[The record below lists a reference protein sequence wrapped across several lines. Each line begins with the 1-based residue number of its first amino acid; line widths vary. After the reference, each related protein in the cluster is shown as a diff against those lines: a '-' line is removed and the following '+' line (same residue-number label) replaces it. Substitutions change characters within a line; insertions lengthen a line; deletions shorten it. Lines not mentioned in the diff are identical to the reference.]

1 MQDLVEIRW
10 HGRGGQGTKTAAT
23 FLAETA
29 IAHGKHGQGFPE
41 YGPERMGA
49 PMRGFT
55 RISDNPI
62 TIHCAINNPDIVV
75 VLDDTL
81 LTAANVTEGLKENGQ
96 LLVNTTASAQ
106 EIREKVKLKEGKVF
120 TVDATRISIDE
131 LGRAMPN
138 TPMIGALVKASP
150 LLELEVILKDIK
162 KKFSKKFNDK
172 IIEGNLKSIRRAY
185 QEVKEG

>member
-1 MQDLVEIRW
+1 MEDLVEIRW

-49 PMRGFT
+49 PMRGYT

-62 TIHCAINNPDIVV
+62 NIHCAIDDPDIVV

-81 LTAANVTEGLKENGQ
+81 LTSENVTEGLKKNGR
-96 LLVNTTASAQ
+96 LLVNTTASPA
-106 EIREKVKLKEGKVF
+106 EVMEKIKLQDGKVF
-120 TVDATRISIDE
+120 TVNATQISIDE
-131 LGRAMPN
+131 IGRAMPN

-150 LLELEVILKDIK
+150 LLELEVILQDIK

-172 IIEGNLKSIRRAY
+172 VITGNLKSIERAY